1 MFSEVLHKEE
11 LLVKNI
17 RKKKNGRKKSIKA
30 IIIPTLIAMITLP
43 IVIVLIMNYYSTQN
57 LLSQRVEQ
65 SEKNLATQFTTQLDW
80 IGLELENTI
89 NSLAEKPEFQETA
102 DDEDTQTFVQEELQ
116 FVMNNSMYIG
126 NAFYAP
132 EDQELL
138 TTSEEL
144 ASDFDA
150 STTAWYQRA
159 VDRSGAMIWSE
170 PYRNATTGAMAMT
183 ISKAI
188 IVDDVFYGVLAL
200 DLDLERMNTYL
211 TSIQNGNTGNFFVL
225 SETGDYLMSNDPKK
239 IGTNIG
245 DSNLFKE
252 ATELTGYIYDEHN
265 DGEIGSYYAKVSR
278 LGMTVYGV
286 VGEDEMANEDNAAMK
301 SALIGLLIGIV
312 IADLCALFAYKYVMT
327 IATSLIRAF
336 SRVKDG
342 DLTTKITGDDL
353 QLVLNRPQL
362 KTSRKPKAIK
372 NPKEIKKTKTIR
384 KPKEISENSN
394 EIRRIAFAFNEMMD
408 QFSQMVGGIQQKS
421 HRLTDM
427 TQTLNDI
434 SKQTTSAT
442 EEVSETITGIAQAT
456 SIQTKDTEETVG
468 KMEELSKTLGE
479 IDQNIQKMGQHTDDT
494 TVANGTNNQM
504 MAEVQGNW
512 ETTIKT
518 MARLGESIHAV
529 NEDIQNIEKIVKVID
544 GISDQT
550 NLLALNA
557 SIEAA
562 RAGESGRGFAVVA
575 NEIRKLA
582 EKSDDSTKDIA
593 AIIKNIQEKS
603 NEMVSKVEQS
613 HSESK
618 VQTKTIDEAINSS
631 NKVTDQM
638 DKLVESILNVASLGF
653 VISAKKDETLVAI
666 ENIAASAEENSAG
679 TQEVSANAEEILA
692 TMEEFSSSIAK
703 LETIANELK
712 EETDQFKL
720 N

>member
-1 MFSEVLHKEE
+1 MKKL
-11 LLVKNI
+11 N
-17 RKKKNGRKKSIKA
+17 KKKKGTRKKSIRV

-43 IVIVLIMNYYSTQN
+43 IVIVLVMNYYSTQQ
-57 LLSQRVEQ
+57 LLTQRIEQ
-65 SEKNLATQFTTQLDW
+65 GEKNLATQFTTQLDW

-89 NSLAEKPEFQETA
+89 NSLAEKSEFQEVA
-102 DDEDTQTFVQEELQ
+102 EDEEAQAFIQEELQ
-116 FVMNNSMYIG
+116 FVLTNSMYIG
-126 NAFYAP
+126 NAYYAP
-132 EDQELL
+132 ENQEVLG
-138 TTSEEL
+138 TVENL

-150 STTAWYQRA
+150 SATTWYQRA
-159 VDRSGAMIWSE
+159 VERNGALIWSK
-170 PYRNATTGAMAMT
+170 PYRDAVTGSMAMT
-183 ISKAI
+183 ISRAI
-188 IVDDVFYGVLAL
+188 VVDDVFYGVLAI
-200 DLDLERMNTYL
+200 DLDLTRMNSYL
-211 TSIQNGNTGNFFVL
+211 TSVQNGNTGHFFVL
-225 SETGDYLMSNDPKK
+225 SESGDYLMSNDPKK

-245 DSNLFKE
+245 ESDLFKDAIE
-252 ATELTGYIYDEHN
+252 QTGYIHDEQKI
-265 DGEIGSYYAKVSR
+265 DSYYAKVSR

-286 VGEDEMANEDNAAMK
+286 VGEDEMANEVAATNRA
-301 SALIGLLIGIV
+301 ALIGLVIGII
-312 IADLCALFAYKYVMT
+312 IAILSALLASRYVMT
-327 IATSLIRAF
+327 IATTLIRAF

-342 DLTTKITGDDL
+342 DLTKKITGDDL
-353 QLVLNRPQL
+353 HILPNKPQF
-362 KTSRKPKAIK
+362 KA
-372 NPKEIKKTKTIR
+372 IR
-384 KPKEISENSN
+384 KPKEILENSN

-408 QFSQMVGGIQQKS
+408 HFREMVGGIQQKS
-421 HRLTDM
+421 NHLMDM

-468 KMEELSKTLGE
+468 KMEELSKTVGE

-494 TVANGTNNQM
+494 TIANGKNNQM
-504 MAEVQGNW
+504 MAVVHDNW
-512 ETTIKT
+512 ETTVDT
-518 MARLGESIHAV
+518 MAKLGKSIHGV
-529 NEDIQNIEKIVKVID
+529 NADIQDIEKIVKVID
-544 GISDQT
+544 GISEQT

-582 EKSDDSTKDIA
+582 EKSDASTKNIA
-593 AIIKNIQEKS
+593 TIIKNIQEKS

-613 HSESK
+613 HAESE
-618 VQTKTIDEAINSS
+618 VQTKTIDEAIDSA

-712 EETDQFKL
+712 EETNQFKL
-720 N
+720 Q